1 MPFPSRDVTAW
12 IDEAYPDG
20 IPAEDAGTV
29 VALLRHR
36 VGADATLDIVLRLA
50 GAGRLDA
57 AAAGVAKDHDD
68 LAPADVR
75 RVSARL
81 AAGGWPLAG
90 PGTGA
95 GAGAGA
101 ADDDTPPDPQSTLG
115 RIVSW
120 LREGYPGGV
129 PDHDYIPLLALLER
143 RLTRSEVKKVA
154 KALRRDHVSPAGPED
169 IAAAITD
176 LTHVDAS
183 DEDLARVRAH
193 LAKKGWPLDFPEPL

>member
-1 MPFPSRDVTAW
+1 M
-12 IDEAYPDG
+12 
-20 IPAEDAGTV
+20 
-29 VALLRHR
+29 
-36 VGADATLDIVLRLA
+36 
-50 GAGRLDA
+50 
-57 AAAGVAKDHDD
+57 
-68 LAPADVR
+68 
-75 RVSARL
+75 
-81 AAGGWPLAG
+81 
-90 PGTGA
+90 
-95 GAGAGA
+95 
-101 ADDDTPPDPQSTLG
+101 
-115 RIVSW
+115 
-120 LREGYPGGV
+120 

>member
-1 MPFPSRDVTAW
+1 M
-12 IDEAYPDG
+12 
-20 IPAEDAGTV
+20 
-29 VALLRHR
+29 
-36 VGADATLDIVLRLA
+36 
-50 GAGRLDA
+50 
-57 AAAGVAKDHDD
+57 
-68 LAPADVR
+68 
-75 RVSARL
+75 SARL

-90 PGTGA
+90 PGT

-129 PDHDYIPLLALLER
+129 PDHDYIPLLARLER